1 MKALVGVFKQEKA
14 LIGAFSVIVKTDVSF
29 AALLVMP
36 GLVSGVRLVPSISNY
51 DLLAAGCGVTPIFAQ
66 TDTIVLKHT
75 RAP

>member
-1 MKALVGVFKQEKA
+1 MRRRHF
-14 LIGAFSVIVKTDVSF
+14 FVIVKTDVSF
-29 AALLVMP
+29 SALLVMP
-36 GLVSGVRLVPSISNY
+36 GLVFGVRLVPSISNY

>member
-1 MKALVGVFKQEKA
+1 MKVLVGVFKQEKA
-14 LIGAFSVIVKTDVSF
+14 LRAFSVIVKTDVSF

-51 DLLAAGCGVTPIFAQ
+51 GLLAAGCGVTPIFAQ

>member
-1 MKALVGVFKQEKA
+1 MEALVGVFKQEKA

-36 GLVSGVRLVPSISNY
+36 GLVSSVRLVPSISNY
-51 DLLAAGCGVTPIFAQ
+51 GLLAAGCGVTPIFAQ